1 MGKSFFEFI
10 AGLINGSNDSKQVS
24 PAKEEVADGNV
35 GCGAD
40 AQPAVVPAAGNRN
53 SALGGNSIDS
63 QEKVQVA
70 VLRYLKGKFGGQR
83 FQFEDRLLI
92 LWTQGV
98 EVTLLLDNDSFRNE
112 LARRLYDEQ
121 RIKFREIRVTPLQ
134 GNLGSD
140 AQELLPGVYVTIGSY
155 TTPGAIVKARLET
168 IPGYGSTLEPF
179 YQLEPGKSYNIGV
192 GSMAL
197 LDNGALRRNDIAVD
211 DNVRSQEYDRNK
223 YVSRNHA
230 HIEYVNEHFVLYVDK
245 GGLRSA
251 GKRTAVAR
259 GENTFPLEDTL
270 IPFPLEDG
278 DMIVLSRAVRI
289 LFTKCD

>member
-53 SALGGNSIDS
+53 GALGGNSIDS

-92 LWTQGV
+92 LWTQGG
-98 EVTLLLDNDSFRNE
+98 EVTVLLDNDSFRNE

-211 DNVRSQEYDRNK
+211 DNVRSQEYERNK

>member
-70 VLRYLKGKFGGQR
+70 VLRYLKGNFGGQR

-121 RIKFREIRVTPLQ
+121 CITFREIRVTRLQ

-179 YQLEPGKSYNIGV
+179 YLLEPGKSYNIGV

-211 DNVRSQEYDRNK
+211 DNVRSQEYERNK

-278 DMIVLSRAVRI
+278 DMIVLSKAVRI

>member
-70 VLRYLKGKFGGQR
+70 VLRYLKGNFGGQR
-83 FQFEDRLLI
+83 FRFEDRLLI

-121 RIKFREIRVTPLQ
+121 RIKFREIRVTRLQ

-179 YQLEPGKSYNIGV
+179 YLLEPGKSYNIGV

-211 DNVRSQEYDRNK
+211 DNVRSQEYERNK

>member
-53 SALGGNSIDS
+53 GALGGNSIDS

-70 VLRYLKGKFGGQR
+70 VLRYLKGNFGGQR
-83 FQFEDRLLI
+83 FRFEDRLLI

-121 RIKFREIRVTPLQ
+121 RITFREIRVTRLQ

-179 YQLEPGKSYNIGV
+179 YLLEPGKSYNIGV

>member
-53 SALGGNSIDS
+53 GALGGNSIDS

-70 VLRYLKGKFGGQR
+70 VLRYLKGNFGGQR

-121 RIKFREIRVTPLQ
+121 RITFREIRVTPLQ

-179 YQLEPGKSYNIGV
+179 YLLEPGKSYNIGV

-230 HIEYVNEHFVLYVDK
+230 HIEHVNEHFVLYVDK

-278 DMIVLSRAVRI
+278 DMIVLSKAVRI

>member
-92 LWTQGV
+92 LWTQGG
-98 EVTLLLDNDSFRNE
+98 EVTVLLDNDSFRNE

>member
-70 VLRYLKGKFGGQR
+70 VLRYLKGNFGGQR

-92 LWTQGV
+92 LWTQGG
-98 EVTLLLDNDSFRNE
+98 EVTVLLDNDSFRNE

-211 DNVRSQEYDRNK
+211 DNVRSQEYERNK

>member
-10 AGLINGSNDSKQVS
+10 AGLINGSNDKGQAS
-24 PAKEEVADGNV
+24 PAKEEVADGNAV
-35 GCGAD
+35 GD
-40 AQPAVVPAAGNRN
+40 VDMQPASAPEAGNRN
-53 SALGGNSIDS
+53 GVLGGNSIDS

-70 VLRYLKGKFGGQR
+70 VLRYLKSNFGGQR
-83 FQFEDRLLI
+83 FQFEDKVFT
-92 LWTQGV
+92 LWTQGG
-98 EVTLLLDNDSFRNE
+98 EVTMLLDNDCFRNE

-121 RIKFREIRVTPLQ
+121 CITFREIRVTRLQ
-134 GNLGSD
+134 GDLDSD
-140 AQELLPGVYVTIGSY
+140 AHELLPGVYVTIGSY
-155 TTPGAIVKARLET
+155 TTPGAIVKAKLEA
-168 IPGYGSTLEPF
+168 IPGHGSTLESF
-179 YQLEPGKSYNIGV
+179 YLLEPGNSYNIGV

-211 DNVRSQEYDRNK
+211 DNVRSQEYDKNK

-230 HIEYVNEHFVLYVDK
+230 HIEYINEHFVLYVDK

-270 IPFPLEDG
+270 IPFPMEDG
-278 DMIVLSRAVRI
+278 DMIVLSKAVRI

>member
-53 SALGGNSIDS
+53 GALGGNSIDS

-70 VLRYLKGKFGGQR
+70 VLRYLKGNFGGQR

-121 RIKFREIRVTPLQ
+121 RITFREIRVTRLQ

-179 YQLEPGKSYNIGV
+179 YLLEPGKSYNIGV

-211 DNVRSQEYDRNK
+211 DNVRSQEYERNK

>member
-70 VLRYLKGKFGGQR
+70 VLRYLKGNFGGQR

-92 LWTQGV
+92 LWTQGG
-98 EVTLLLDNDSFRNE
+98 EVTVLLDNDSFRNE

-121 RIKFREIRVTPLQ
+121 CITFREIRVTPLQ

-179 YQLEPGKSYNIGV
+179 Y
-192 GSMAL
+192 L
-197 LDNGALRRNDIAVD
+197 L
-211 DNVRSQEYDRNK
+211 
-223 YVSRNHA
+223 
-230 HIEYVNEHFVLYVDK
+230 
-245 GGLRSA
+245 
-251 GKRTAVAR
+251 
-259 GENTFPLEDTL
+259 
-270 IPFPLEDG
+270 
-278 DMIVLSRAVRI
+278 
-289 LFTKCD
+289 

>member
-70 VLRYLKGKFGGQR
+70 VLRYLKGNFGGQR
-83 FQFEDRLLI
+83 FRFEDRLLI
-92 LWTQGV
+92 LWTQGG
-98 EVTLLLDNDSFRNE
+98 EVTVLLDNDSFRNE

-211 DNVRSQEYDRNK
+211 DNVRSQEYERNK

>member
-70 VLRYLKGKFGGQR
+70 VLRYLKGNFGGQR

-121 RIKFREIRVTPLQ
+121 RITFREIRVTRLQ

-179 YQLEPGKSYNIGV
+179 YLLEPGKSYNIGV

-211 DNVRSQEYDRNK
+211 DNVRSQEYERNK

-278 DMIVLSRAVRI
+278 DMIVLSKAVRI